1 MALRRVLGT
10 RQGDSVPGGKCEMYP
25 ESAVERGDGRAQGA
39 SGREYGAAQHGQ
51 RSRVNNAPLLRKSM
65 ASARFATRS
74 PGRGNWRKGRRERP
88 MIPV

>member
-1 MALRRVLGT
+1 MILSLGASVRGTPSQLWKEEMAECR
-10 RQGDSVPGGKCEMYP
+10 
-25 ESAVERGDGRAQGA
+25 GA

-51 RSRVNNAPLLRKSM
+51 RSRVNNAPLLGKSM

-74 PGRGNWRKGRRERP
+74 PGRGNWRKGRREPP